1 MIIVIDLSR
10 KLVGYNLF
18 QSFFYDLKSKGTLVF
33 ANNPLT
39 VDDKGID
46 FNALKENI
54 SNLLYDRHA
63 SLWSLC
69 VLYDMNDQKDDP
81 IRNSI
86 SANIH
91 DIKENIIKPLSIDYS
106 FDKLYYFS
114 LDNIRRSYDDIPA
127 EPNINFAIDFDS
139 MGYVKDL
146 MISDYLDI
154 VLSEREIIDF
164 DLTWTELKEKYVSSD
179 QITISKPKEVM
190 AEITKKVDC
199 VFDAKINTIKG
210 KYPDLIWYAERLNK
224 VKKVFCANFESL
236 LYKNA
241 NSVNSIDNPS
251 KLLKN
256 ALKMEVST
264 YREYSAVILHVDLR
278 DKTSTLNREIL
289 KFRHQLEIISVL
301 IYLATNDTKLIFEG
315 GQTVGRE
322 NHWEISTV
330 LDDKNLSKML
340 YSYNSKLKTELDKL
354 GKFAYNEIEYEEF
367 APRTFNLSM
376 EMKKPK
382 LPPTPSI
389 GMFARKHESRNVES
403 FANDLY
409 RRYLEGISYAN
420 KRMRELTMKL
430 RVQKESTSNGK
441 VKKANVIE
449 ITAEL
454 EKMRTEIKG
463 LHQKLAFYR
472 PKESISVNKNIKKDY
487 DSVVERVA
495 KLLKKRIKASTFF
508 NNLFLIAGV
517 SLCTYPI
524 LQLLGVPDSNTFW
537 ISVAMLVVPAG
548 LYSLLQIG
556 SSVLLRKEI
565 TKELQG
571 LIRNNERTVNDL
583 FENDNE
589 ASKYVQDIYNLI
601 MQKKYVNEC
610 NAKVITSNRK
620 LKQFNYHHD
629 KLKEHAETSDRLIEL
644 LGIDIDNSESIQLDK
659 MDGVE
664 GGKNVET
671 NPLYCPLSYL
681 LLADPIKNK
690 AVINGEQTMEIDSNL
705 IGFVDKFIIS
715 HDKEYRHD

>member
-46 FNALKENI
+46 FDALRENI
-54 SNLLYDRHA
+54 SNILYDRHA
-63 SLWSLC
+63 SLWNLC
-69 VLYDMNDQKDDP
+69 VLYDMNDQKNDP
-81 IRNSI
+81 IRKSI
-86 SANIH
+86 AANIH
-91 DIKENIIKPLSIDYS
+91 DIKENIIKPLSADYS

-127 EPNINFAIDFDS
+127 EPNISFAIDFDS
-139 MGYVKDL
+139 MGYVSDTL
-146 MISDYLDI
+146 VSDYLDI
-154 VLSEREIIDF
+154 VFTEREINDF
-164 DLTWTELKEKYVSSD
+164 DLTWKELKEKYVSED
-179 QITISKPKEVM
+179 QITISKPKNVM
-190 AEITKKVDC
+190 GEFNKKIDEA
-199 VFDAKINTIKG
+199 FDEKINVIKS
-210 KYPDLIWYAERLNK
+210 KYPDLLWYAERLNK
-224 VKKVFCANFESL
+224 VKRVFSANFENML
-236 LYKNA
+236 FKNA
-241 NSVNSIDNPS
+241 NSINSIDNPS

-264 YREYSAVILHVDLR
+264 YREYSSVILHVDLR

-289 KFRHQLEIISVL
+289 KFRHQLEIIAVL

-315 GQTVGRE
+315 GQTIGRE
-322 NHWEISTV
+322 NHWEISTL

-367 APRTFNLSM
+367 SPRTFNLAM

-389 GMFARKHESRNVES
+389 GMFAKKSEAKNIEI
-403 FANDLY
+403 FADDLY
-409 RRYLEGISYAN
+409 KRYLEGISYAN
-420 KRMRELTMKL
+420 KRMRELTTKL
-430 RVQKESTSNGK
+430 RVQKEAVSNGK
-441 VKKANVIE
+441 LKKANVIE

-454 EKMRTEIKG
+454 EKMRTDIKG
-463 LHQKLAFYR
+463 LQQKLAFYR

-495 KLLKKRIKASTFF
+495 RLLKKRIKASTFF

-524 LQLLGVPDSNTFW
+524 LQLIGVPNAKTLW
-537 ISVAMLVVPAG
+537 ISVTMLLVPSL
-548 LYSLLQIG
+548 LYSVLQIC
-556 SSVLLRKEI
+556 SSILLRKEI
-565 TKELQG
+565 TKELHN

-589 ASKYVQDIYNLI
+589 ASRYVQDIYNLI

-644 LGIDIDNSESIQLDK
+644 LGIDTDTAELLQLDK

-681 LLADPIKNK
+681 LLTDPIKNK

>member
-18 QSFFYDLKSKGTLVF
+18 QSFFYDLKSQGTLVF

-39 VDDKGID
+39 VDDKGFD
-46 FNALKENI
+46 FDALRENI
-54 SNLLYDRHA
+54 SNILYDRHA
-63 SLWSLC
+63 SVWSVC
-69 VLYDMNDQKDDP
+69 VLYDMNDQKNDP

-86 SANIH
+86 AANIH
-91 DIKENIIKPLSIDYS
+91 EIKETVIKPLSADYS

-127 EPNINFAIDFDS
+127 EQNISLAIDFDS
-139 MGYVKDL
+139 MGYVRDFYTSEY
-146 MISDYLDI
+146 MDI
-154 VLSEREIIDF
+154 VFSEREIADF
-164 DLTWTELKEKYVSSD
+164 DMTWKEIKDKHVSED
-179 QITISKPKEVM
+179 QITISKPKDAI
-190 AEITKKVDC
+190 AEFNSKVEQ
-199 VFDAKINTIKG
+199 VFEPKISTVKNKFS
-210 KYPDLIWYAERLNK
+210 DLGWYAERLNK
-224 VKKVFCANFESL
+224 VKRALLVNFESMVF
-236 LYKNA
+236 KNA
-241 NSVNSIDNPS
+241 NSVNSIENPS

-256 ALKMEVST
+256 ALKLEVST
-264 YREYSAVILHVDLR
+264 YREHSAIILHVDLR

-289 KFRHQLEIISVL
+289 KFRHQLEIIAVL

-315 GQTVGRE
+315 GQTIGRE
-322 NHWEISTV
+322 NHWEITAV
-330 LDDKNLSKML
+330 LDDKNLAKML

-367 APRTFNLSM
+367 SPRTFNLAM

-382 LPPTPSI
+382 LPATPSI
-389 GMFARKHESRNVES
+389 GMFAIKDEAKSIEA
-403 FANDLY
+403 FADGLY
-409 RRYLEGISYAN
+409 KRYLEGISYAN
-420 KRMRELTMKL
+420 KRIRELTTKL
-430 RVQKESTSNGK
+430 RVQKEGDTNGK

-454 EKMRTEIKG
+454 EKMRNDIKG
-463 LHQKLAFYR
+463 LQQKLAFYR
-472 PKESISVNKNIKKDY
+472 PKESVSVNANIKREY
-487 DSVVERVA
+487 DAIVERIST
-495 KLLKKRIKASTFF
+495 LLKKRIKASTFL
-508 NNLFLIAGV
+508 NNLLLIAGV

-524 LQLLGVPDSNTFW
+524 LQLVGIPNDKTLWMSLAMFIVPS
-537 ISVAMLVVPAG
+537 L
-548 LYSLLQIG
+548 LYSVLQICN
-556 SSVLLRKEI
+556 SIILRKEI
-565 TKELQG
+565 TKELHH
-571 LIRNNERTVNDL
+571 LISSNERTVNNL

-644 LGIDIDNSESIQLDK
+644 LGIDTDTAELIQLDK
-659 MDGVE
+659 MDGIE

-681 LLADPIKNK
+681 LLADTIKNK
-690 AVINGEQTMEIDSNL
+690 AVINGQQNMEIDSNL
-705 IGFVDKFIIS
+705 IGFVEKFIIS